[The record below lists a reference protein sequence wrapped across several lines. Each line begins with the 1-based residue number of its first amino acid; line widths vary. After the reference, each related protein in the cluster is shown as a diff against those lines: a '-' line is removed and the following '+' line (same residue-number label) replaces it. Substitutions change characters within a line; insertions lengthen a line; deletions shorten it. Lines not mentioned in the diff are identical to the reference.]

1 MKGVFVN
8 DSGVFNAAGDYWV
21 GCVPVKN
28 LKDSKDVQQVKAG
41 DKGKHG
47 VTNPITG
54 EFQQE
59 TEAIYVWR
67 RKNGDLEVISGR
79 HKFALA
85 LETNTPSVLCYV
97 FNEDA
102 KHDAKWARLLDFEN
116 NMRSDQADELTCGL
130 YVRETGYDDATLR
143 KKGLMRNKSRS
154 KRGILIG
161 RAARGELWGRF
172 KSGTVKPKDAEMI
185 CLMTKDITDES
196 RIDAIQRECCDLLE
210 QRKSW
215 EYISAMV
222 QQMASEESVQI
233 SQGLFDFGA
242 DFHEQM
248 ERTALFIEKNIHA
261 LNDAISVMKQGRK
274 LATTK
279 KDLAERLGTATTTR
293 EGSGKLL
300 QDLIELKARYENF
313 GLYPELTEAARL
325 WNGKSEPDPIA
336 QAMGLTDAENE
347 RLAAEAGMSR
357 EEWEEAR
364 RVAEAKREAEKATGS
379 LFGDGGSFS
388 IATES
393 AQRVEPTPEEAFTR
407 MDVDGPGMSGA
418 EYGKLSKEERDK
430 RGDKYGRLPQDEKER
445 IATPGLNAVYA
456 KAAEVQED
464 FRKIVEG
471 VGAKLGLEV
480 MMRTGLKGRERAM
493 QKTTTDYHG
502 DAGQLLD
509 VFGGTLI
516 LSADNSFSEVEKEI
530 RAAGMEVVRVKN
542 GYIKKDDYGYADIK
556 MNVKMPNGFI
566 GEIILIEDSKNK
578 VKFGIG
584 HKIYEAGRAIQAE
597 LKDNEKNPDYDP
609 ERRRLATALVEALQ
623 RWSTACYT
631 GASTEARQ
639 AMIEEAKE
647 AYQRGLAYILHS
659 SNVPSVQT
667 PLDWEGEGVNTVGRA
682 QSEESSKSLYNW
694 NTSPS
699 LVAPQAPS
707 WSPLVQ
713 NLIKSASSAL
723 NIEDSINEDGRN
735 VNQENT
741 DSGSFSVI
749 GPHAKTWGK
758 HADKAFA
765 GRDDGKMRAEID
777 ARQARLTGERE
788 TSRPED
794 VNALLGRLAEGDEQ
808 LQQLFKFRRAWD
820 RYLELIRNAAHLTEK
835 EKEELRGMKNWV
847 PDTREE
853 LKVLANR
860 VLSEMGYDTAF
871 TKRGAADRVEK
882 LQTAALLSDVKTLK
896 KYNRYR
902 KERTR
907 KLSEVLDYPELFEAY
922 PELADIKV
930 DGNEAD
936 ATASYHPATRTI
948 SLNNDLLSDSDKRR
962 STLLHEIQHAI
973 QDIEGFAEGSSPAA
987 AGSKARRIEAVR
999 KRLWNASDGLKAL
1012 EALPEEIKN
1021 IDLRTNDGKKKIEDL
1036 KSKVN
1041 QKYSDLAAER
1051 QRKKSE
1057 EHRGPSLEEWA
1068 EEDSLSEQ
1076 VSAYNALSVAS
1087 GRGWKNAEQI
1097 IDSLKKEIEQM
1108 RAQLRGVHGVR
1119 QGLSDL
1125 ELYRRTAG
1133 EIESRNVE
1141 SRRYWTAE
1149 RRQATPFNDTLEYP
1163 GEAVNFGSFSVTE
1176 AKERKLFDEHGFM
1189 RASNGILFDGT
1200 SFSFTAMHASPHWIA
1215 DKFRMSKEGTGEGN
1229 QMFGSGMYFTENDRV
1244 NDKYLRQFRARRGS
1258 WLVNGKEVS
1267 EEDLKKLIPGFAE
1280 LDKNYPLQGI
1290 DDPDK
1295 LPVFVRNIEAEI
1307 KREKRTSLS
1316 GYRTAVKE
1324 FERRFKNG
1332 PDLFEE
1338 NPEAW
1343 WKKTEE
1349 NLEYYRKEL
1358 KRQEEIFQKQ
1368 LDAVKKLREWVEAG
1382 NTFSMNLTKAYNYR
1396 VEIDAE
1402 ENELLWWD
1410 DRLGDKSNAGA
1421 LELMRNSPVEE
1432 VREVGSSFMDLDIEP
1447 PEPHTGRSIYKKL
1460 TLLMAKKH
1468 GLNIYDRKDYAKAQR
1483 YASEALLA
1491 SGIKGHKYADG
1502 FTRGKPRD
1510 QRKYNAVIWD
1520 MDAIKITHV
1529 ARGNRDWK
1537 PREEAEEG
1545 FSASLVDMARD
1556 ARFMLRRR
1564 EDDIEGEELVERWDW
1579 MLARLETAGT
1589 ESESRRDGSARMG
1602 AITALLEATRS
1613 VLPPAHARLG
1623 RLNMLMK
1630 WAAVYAHMVSTGEVK
1645 RDGTLKGP
1653 VFDKF
1658 AAAMMEK
1665 SAAWREDGLL
1675 EGMTE
1680 EEAKDALRQ
1689 LGEARLDEA
1698 LLKVAKECRARLD
1711 KFVKARARER
1721 IELTAE
1727 RTWPKK
1733 ERGRK
1738 SPRGK
1743 MEAERYRGMN
1753 AMLAWMDADA
1763 DEVSRRQD
1771 EIRARLDKLEGE
1783 EPLDEGKAAEKA
1795 ALEEE
1800 TRIIQ
1805 LFGDWEGMTAQQAR
1819 IAADDFNEYVLTG
1832 RHKWEEKIER
1842 ERRRREW
1849 EKMNMDFPEESDA
1862 NTRSAQKREGGL
1874 KNIVKHGIKTFATN
1888 TMSYSQLMI
1897 AAKRVFG
1904 ERFTRERVQE
1914 IADANAALRRA
1925 RRDRDDAFAR
1935 ALMKATGLTGK
1946 AELTDWLNRFGK
1958 EEKHTGIILRQVTNR
1973 TLEMTRDEARAWVGM
1988 TAGERE
1994 RKRQE
1999 MREKAERERLS
2010 APNIPEERDMD
2021 KLREELARLD
2031 SKKSRAAKVK
2041 IKVPRRGKAIELTAS
2056 RDAVANAL
2064 LLLEQEDYQHLI
2076 EYEGLEPRDAQGNII
2091 DREKDTETPIDI
2103 DQTLKPLRDFVGE
2116 DGVRF
2121 VRALQE
2127 YVGKNGREMQKVYE
2141 DRQGVPFPMKRGYW
2155 RGNFNI
2161 NTVKEKDTLTEQN
2174 GMMGGGGYG
2183 FLIDRV
2189 KHYNRLEWTNTATM
2203 VFGVTVEQQ
2212 NNYEPRTA
2220 QSVFIALRT

>member
-116 NMRSDQADELTCGL
+116 NMRSDQADELTCGI

-185 CLMTKDITDES
+185 CLMTKDIADES
-196 RIDAIQRECCDLLE
+196 RIDAIQRECCELLE

-222 QQMASEESVQI
+222 QLMASEENVQI
-233 SQGLFDFGA
+233 SQGLFDFGV

-248 ERTALFIEKNIHA
+248 ERMALFVEKNLHA

-325 WNGKSEPDPIA
+325 WDGKSEPDPIA

-357 EEWEEAR
+357 EEWEEAQ

-393 AQRVEPTPEEAFTR
+393 AQRVKPTPKEAFTR
-407 MDVDGPGMSGA
+407 MDVDGPGMSSA
-418 EYGKLSKEERDK
+418 EYGKLSKEERKEKNDQ
-430 RGDKYGRLPQDEKER
+430 YALLSQDEKEKL
-445 IATPGLNAVYA
+445 AAPGLDAVYA
-456 KAAEVQED
+456 KAAEAQED

-471 VGAKLGLEV
+471 VGAKLGLKV

-493 QKTTTDYHG
+493 QKTTTDNKG

-509 VFGGTLI
+509 VYGGTLI
-516 LSADNSFSEVEKEI
+516 LTKDDDFAAAVEELRRSGVKI
-530 RAAGMEVVRVKN
+530 ARIKN
-542 GYIKKDDYGYADIK
+542 GYQDQNPYGYADIK
-556 MNVKMPNGFI
+556 VNLEMPNGFI
-566 GEIILIEDSKNK
+566 GEVILIEDVMNEQ
-578 VKFGIG
+578 KFGIG
-584 HKIYEAGRAIQAE
+584 HKIYEAGRDIQSE
-597 LKDNEKNPDYDP
+597 LDDNEKNPDYDP
-609 ERRRLATALVEALQ
+609 ERRKLATELVEALQ

-631 GASTEARQ
+631 RQ
-639 AMIEEAKE
+639 PQEVLKTRIEETLE
-647 AYQRGLAYILHS
+647 AHQRGLAYILHS
-659 SNVPSVQT
+659 SREDNGQAALAT
-667 PLDWEGEGVNTVGRA
+667 EGEWINSEGSSQR
-682 QSEESSKSLYNW
+682 EESSPSSKIW
-694 NTSPS
+694 KISPER
-699 LVAPQAPS
+699 LIPQAPS

-723 NIEDSINEDGRN
+723 NIENSIDTRGRN

-741 DSGSFSVI
+741 GSASFSVI
-749 GPHAKTWGK
+749 GPHARTWDK
-758 HADKAFA
+758 HADRAFA

-777 ARQARLTGERE
+777 ASQAKLKGAWTAPRLEQ
-788 TSRPED
+788 ED
-794 VNALLGRLAEGDEQ
+794 IYALLGTLADGNEQVEQ
-808 LQQLFKFRRAWD
+808 LIKFRHAWD
-820 RYLELIRNAAHLTEK
+820 RYLELIRNEAHLTEK
-835 EKEELRGMKNWV
+835 EKAELRGMKNWV
-847 PDTREE
+847 PDTRNE
-853 LKVLANR
+853 LTELADRVLKELGYDTTITKRSANR
-860 VLSEMGYDTAF
+860 VEALRS
-871 TKRGAADRVEK
+871 
-882 LQTAALLSDVKTLK
+882 AALMADVKTLK
-896 KYNRYR
+896 KYNKYR
-902 KERTR
+902 KDNGR
-907 KLSEVLDYPELFEAY
+907 KLGDILDYPELFDAY
-922 PELADIKV
+922 PELKEMKV
-930 DGNEAD
+930 DGGETQANG
-936 ATASYHPATRTI
+936 SFSPSTRTI
-948 SLNNDLLSDSDKRR
+948 SLNKSLFADPDKLR

-973 QDIEGFAEGSSPAA
+973 QDIEGFAKGSNAAA
-987 AGSKARRIEAVR
+987 AGTKARRIAAA
-999 KRLWNASDGLKAL
+999 KNAIWLARSDLNTLA
-1012 EALPEEIKN
+1012 ALPEEARN
-1021 IDLRTNDGKKKIEDL
+1021 IDLSTKDG
-1036 KSKVN
+1036 
-1041 QKYSDLAAER
+1041 
-1051 QRKKSE
+1051 RKKLEGVKDKLKQKRDELQEEHWRKKAE
-1057 EHRGPSLEEWA
+1057 EHRGSTKKERE
-1068 EEDSLSEQ
+1068 EEDALLEQISACTALLARASEK
-1076 VSAYNALSVAS
+1076 
-1087 GRGWKNAEQI
+1087 RGKNAGEI
-1097 IDSLKKEIEQM
+1097 IDSLKEEIKQT
-1108 RAQLRGVHGVR
+1108 RARLREVHGVR
-1119 QGLSDL
+1119 QSLSDY
-1125 ELYRRTAG
+1125 ELYRRTPG
-1133 EIESRNVE
+1133 EIESRNVQE
-1141 SRRYWTAE
+1141 RRDWTAE
-1149 RRQATPFNDTLEYP
+1149 QRQATPFNDTLEYP
-1163 GEAVNFGSFSVTE
+1163 GEAVNFGSFSVAE
-1176 AKERKLFDEHGFM
+1176 AKEKKLFDENGVM
-1189 RASNGILFDGT
+1189 QAANGILIDGT
-1200 SFSFTAMHASPHWIA
+1200 SFSYVAMHASPHWFLKFLI
-1215 DKFRMSKEGTGEGN
+1215 DKMGTGEGN
-1229 QMFGSGMYFTENDRV
+1229 QAYGAGMYFTESEGV
-1244 NDKYLRQFRARRGS
+1244 NDNYLQAFEEDGTY
-1258 WLVNGKEVS
+1258 WLVNGKKAREKEAPS
-1267 EEDLKKLIPGFAE
+1267 LIPGVSKRAVNYLLSHFKIGTPTLENVRGMVDVHEFFVEQGKSIISE
-1280 LDKNYPLQGI
+1280 LEEEIRKENADTTI
-1290 DDPDK
+1290 DEDEEY
-1295 LPVFVRNIEAEI
+1295 LRRL
-1307 KREKRTSLS
+1307 KRERLDLMTENLKRDKKLLS
-1316 GYRTAVKE
+1316 GLRE
-1324 FERRFKNG
+1324 
-1332 PDLFEE
+1332 L
-1338 NPEAW
+1338 EAW
-1343 WKKTEE
+1343 
-1349 NLEYYRKEL
+1349 L
-1358 KRQEEIFQKQ
+1358 K
-1368 LDAVKKLREWVEAG
+1368 AG
-1382 NTFSMNLTKAYNYR
+1382 NTLERKVERIPAYNYR

-1402 ENELLWWD
+1402 DYELLWWD
-1410 DRLGDKSNAGA
+1410 DGMDDKSNAGA
-1421 LELMRNSPVEE
+1421 WERIRNSPVEE
-1432 VREVGSSFMDLDIEP
+1432 VRKLADALKLKPYALAEEVY
-1447 PEPHTGRSIYKKL
+1447 TTL
-1460 TLLMAKKH
+1460 TEQMRQKH
-1468 GLNIYDRKDYAKAQR
+1468 GLGNSRKDDALAQK

-1502 FTRGKPRD
+1502 FTRHKPRSEWL
-1510 QRKYNAVIWD
+1510 YNSVVYD
-1520 MDAIKITHV
+1520 MDAIRITHV

-1537 PREEAEEG
+1537 PAPREEEEGG

-1589 ESESRRDGSARMG
+1589 ESGSRRDGSARMG

-1613 VLPPAHARLG
+1613 VLPPKYAKLG

-1653 VFDKF
+1653 VFEKF

-1689 LGEARLDEA
+1689 LGEVRLDEA

-1753 AMLAWMDADA
+1753 AMLAWMDASA

-1783 EPLDEGKAAEKA
+1783 EPLDEDKAAEKT

-1800 TRIIQ
+1800 MRIIQ

-1849 EKMNMDFPEESDA
+1849 EKMNMDFSEESDA

-1874 KNIVKHGIKTFATN
+1874 KNLVKHGIKTFATN
-1888 TMSYSQLMI
+1888 TMSYSQLML

-1973 TLEMTRDEARAWVGM
+1973 TLEMTRDEARAWVNM

-1999 MREKAERERLS
+1999 LREEAERERLS

-2021 KLREELARLD
+2021 KLREELERLD

-2064 LLLEQEDYQHLI
+2064 LLLEQEDYRHLI
-2076 EYEGLEPRDAQGNII
+2076 EYEGLEPRDAQGNVI

-2103 DQTLKPLRDFVGE
+2103 DQTLKPLRDFIGE

-2220 QSVFIALRT
+2220 QSAFIALRT